1 MYVFVYLC
9 IMERTHLIREHL
21 FAKGPCIWSIKVAST
36 RGGWNAYI
44 QRTAY
49 LQRACAYILKK
60 WMFLREGILHIAK
73 YTCKIK

>member
-21 FAKGPCIWSIKVAST
+21 FAKGPCIWSIKVAFT

-44 QRTAY
+44 QRS
-49 LQRACAYILKK
+49 LLPI
-60 WMFLREGILHIAK
+60 
-73 YTCKIK
+73 CKGRVRTF